1 MTCSNFTIMV
11 AEDDPGTQKIY
22 EKSLSAEG
30 YKVIMAE
37 SGARVLAELA
47 ETSADLLIT
56 DMKMKNMS
64 ALELL
69 PIIQQDHPN
78 MPVIVVSGRY
88 DGLMDDFK
96 KKGFDNVEMF
106 YQKPLNMDV
115 LKQKIREILKIEK
128 SPEKPG
134 KLPV

>member
-1 MTCSNFTIMV
+1 
-11 AEDDPGTQKIY
+11 
-22 EKSLSAEG
+22 
-30 YKVIMAE
+30 
-37 SGARVLAELA
+37 
-47 ETSADLLIT
+47 
-56 DMKMKNMS
+56 MKMKNMS

-69 PIIQQDHPN
+69 PILKHDHPD

-88 DGLMDDFK
+88 DGLMEDFK

-115 LKQKIREILKIEK
+115 LKQKIREILKIGK

>member
-1 MTCSNFTIMV
+1 
-11 AEDDPGTQKIY
+11 
-22 EKSLSAEG
+22 
-30 YKVIMAE
+30 
-37 SGARVLAELA
+37 
-47 ETSADLLIT
+47 
-56 DMKMKNMS
+56 MKMKNMS

>member
-1 MTCSNFTIMV
+1 MV